1 MDPKF
6 RQYADMLEPKLQAL
20 LAMEPARVENL
31 PGGIPESGIYLF
43 SDGARHLYVG
53 RSNRIRQRLQQH
65 TRQSSRHNAAAF
77 AFQLAREDTGNT
89 DRTYTK
95 PGGRKGLMNDRR
107 FFKAFQDSKARIRR
121 MDLRY
126 VEETDQVR
134 QCLLEI
140 YAAVVLDTPYNSFGT
155 H

>member
-1 MDPKF
+1 
-6 RQYADMLEPKLQAL
+6 
-20 LAMEPARVENL
+20 
-31 PGGIPESGIYLF
+31 
-43 SDGARHLYVG
+43 
-53 RSNRIRQRLQQH
+53 
-65 TRQSSRHNAAAF
+65 
-77 AFQLAREDTGNT
+77 
-89 DRTYTK
+89 
-95 PGGRKGLMNDRR
+95 
-107 FFKAFQDSKARIRR
+107 

>member
-1 MDPKF
+1 M
-6 RQYADMLEPKLQAL
+6 
-20 LAMEPARVENL
+20 
-31 PGGIPESGIYLF
+31 
-43 SDGARHLYVG
+43 
-53 RSNRIRQRLQQH
+53 
-65 TRQSSRHNAAAF
+65 AAF
-77 AFQLAREDTGNT
+77 AFQLAREETGNT
-89 DRTYTK
+89 VAAYTK
-95 PGGRKGLMNDRR
+95 EGSRKALMADPG
-107 FFKAFQDSKARIRR
+107 FAKAFEDAKARIRQ